1 MSTVRRSVPNHHAAP
16 LAAFAG
22 IGIELEYMIVD
33 ATVLDVLPM
42 ADRLLSAAS
51 TGLPNNVERGE
62 MGWSNELVMH
72 VIEVKNRYPSTDLGA
87 LLGAFQ
93 GEVRYINRMLALYG
107 ARLMPGAMHPWMKPE
122 RETRLWPHDHAE
134 LYQAYAR
141 IFNCGTHGWA
151 NLQSMHVNLPFA
163 DDDQFAR
170 LHAAIRLLLPVLPAL
185 AASSPI
191 AEGSNSGLADF
202 RMESYRTNAGSFDT
216 IAGSVIP
223 ETVASRAEYEQTILQ
238 PMYRE
243 IAPHDP
249 QGLLQF
255 EWLNSRG
262 AIARFDRNAIEVRV
276 IDVQECPRADLA
288 IAAALGACARNL
300 FERGEDDSTCFA
312 AQRAIPTA
320 QLAEILG
327 RCIKDAELAVIDDAD
342 YLGLLGIP
350 LRRCTAGEVWE
361 HLVERIQRGIP
372 ASLTDPLMTILRK
385 GPLARRILNALQGDT
400 SHERLAEVYGRLC
413 DCLDRGHQFSG
424 VENGPADVPR
434 KTNAA

>member
-1 MSTVRRSVPNHHAAP
+1 MSTAHRATPDHHPAP
-16 LAAFAG
+16 LEAFAG

-33 ATVLDVLPM
+33 ASALNVLPM
-42 ADRLLSAAS
+42 ADRLLHAAS
-51 TGLPNNVERGE
+51 TGNSNDVERGA

-72 VIEVKNRYPSTDLGA
+72 VIEVKNRYPSADLDA
-87 LLGAFQ
+87 LLCAFQ
-93 GEVRYINRMLALYG
+93 SEVRYINRMLALYG
-107 ARLMPGAMHPWMKPE
+107 ARLMPGAMHPWMRPE

-141 IFNCGTHGWA
+141 IFDCGTHGWA

-163 DDDQFAR
+163 DDEQFAR
-170 LHAAIRLLLPVLPAL
+170 LHAAVRLLLPVLPAL

-191 AEGSNSGLADF
+191 ADGSNSGLADF

-223 ETVASRAEYEQTILQ
+223 ESVATRAEYERTILQ

-288 IAAALGACARNL
+288 IAAALGACAKNL
-300 FERGEDDSTCFA
+300 FETGEDDQKLFES
-312 AQRAIPTA
+312 QRAIPTA
-320 QLAEILG
+320 QLAEVLG
-327 RCIKDAELAVIDDAD
+327 RCIKDAELAVIDNAD

-350 LRRCTAGEVWE
+350 LQRCSAGEVWE
-361 HLVERIQRGIP
+361 HLTQRIWRRIP
-372 ASLTDPLMTILRK
+372 PALTGPLGTILQK
-385 GPLARRILNALQGDT
+385 GPLARRILHALHGDF
-400 SHERLAEVYGRLC
+400 SHERLAEVYGALC
-413 DCLDRGHQFSG
+413 DCLDRGVQFSG
-424 VENGPADVPR
+424 HEIGPASAPQ
-434 KTNAA
+434 

>member
-1 MSTVRRSVPNHHAAP
+1 MSTAHRSMPDRSPAP
-16 LAAFAG
+16 LDAFAG

-33 ATVLDVLPM
+33 ASALDVLPM
-42 ADRLLSAAS
+42 ADHLLRAAS
-51 TGLPNNVERGE
+51 GGNANDVERGQ

-72 VIEVKNRYPSTDLGA
+72 VIEVKNRYPSADLDA
-87 LLGAFQ
+87 LLTAFQ

-107 ARLMPGAMHPWMKPE
+107 ARLMPGAMHPWMKPD

-141 IFNCGTHGWA
+141 IFDCDTHGWA

-191 AEGSNSGLADF
+191 ADGGDSGLADF

-223 ETVASRAEYEQTILQ
+223 ESVASRAEYERTILQ

-288 IAAALGACARNL
+288 IAAALAACTRNL
-300 FERGEDDSTCFA
+300 FELGEDDASCFA

-320 QLAEILG
+320 QLAEVLG
-327 RCIKDAELAVIDDAD
+327 RCIRDAERAVIDDAH

-350 LRRCTAGEVWE
+350 LRRCSAGEVWE
-361 HLVERIQRGIP
+361 HLIERIWRRIP
-372 ASLTDPLMTILRK
+372 ATLTGPLMTILQK
-385 GPLARRILNALQGDT
+385 GPLARRILNALKGDM
-400 SHERLAEVYGRLC
+400 SHERLAEVYGALC
-413 DCLDRGHQFSG
+413 DCLDRGLQFSG
-424 VENGPADVPR
+424 LENGPASVPQKR
-434 KTNAA
+434 NAA